1 MRSSLAPA
9 DGHRVYPPA
18 VLKDYVFTSES
29 VNEGHPDKVCDQIS
43 DAILD
48 AILAEDPDSRVACEA
63 LIKTGLVV
71 IAGEITSRARVE
83 FGEIAKKVIRDIGY
97 TTAESGFNCD
107 SCAIVTAIERQSL
120 DISQGVTE
128 GEGLFK
134 EQGAGDQGMMFGY
147 ACDETR
153 EYMPFA
159 IYTAHR
165 IGQRLGEARRSGL
178 LPFLRPDGKCQ
189 VTVEYRDGR
198 ALRADTVVVS
208 TQHAPDVAYG
218 TLTEAIVEEVVKKVI
233 PPEFLDKS
241 TVYYINPT
249 GRFVEGG
256 PKGDC
261 GLTGRKIIVDTYGGY
276 GRHGGGAFSGKD
288 PSKVDRSAAYMV
300 RYIAKNIVAAELAQR
315 CEVQVAYAIGVA
327 DPVSVLVD
335 TFGTG
340 TLPDE
345 KIATIAREVFDLKP
359 AAIIR
364 TLGLKRPIYQRT
376 ASYGHFGRVAEGP
389 YFSWE
394 RTDRVGDLR
403 SAAGLGRAAGR

>member
-1 MRSSLAPA
+1 M
-9 DGHRVYPPA
+9 
-18 VLKDYVFTSES
+18 LKDYVFTSES

-153 EYMPFA
+153 EYMPFP

-208 TQHAPDVAYG
+208 TQHTPDVAYG
-218 TLTEAIVEEVVKKVI
+218 TLKEAIVEEVVKKVI
-233 PPEFLDKS
+233 PPEFLDRS

-256 PKGDC
+256 PRGDC

-340 TLPDE
+340 ALPDE
-345 KIATIAREVFDLKP
+345 KIATIVREVFDLKP

-389 YFSWE
+389 YFTWE

>member
-1 MRSSLAPA
+1 M
-9 DGHRVYPPA
+9 
-18 VLKDYVFTSES
+18 LKDYVFTSES

-48 AILAEDPDSRVACEA
+48 ALLAQDPQSRVACES
-63 LIKTGLVV
+63 LIKTGLLV
-71 IAGEITSRARVE
+71 IAGEITSAARVD
-83 FGEIAKKVIRDIGY
+83 FGEIARQVIRDIGY
-97 TTAESGFNCD
+97 TTPETGFNVE
-107 SCAIVTAIERQSL
+107 SCAVVTAIERQSP
-120 DISQGVTE
+120 DIAQGVTA
-128 GEGLFK
+128 GQGLFK

-165 IGQRLGEARRSGL
+165 IGQRLAEARRSGL
-178 LPFLRPDGKCQ
+178 LPFLLPDGKCQ
-189 VTVEYRDGR
+189 VSVEYRDGR
-198 ALRADTVVVS
+198 ATRARTVVVS
-208 TQHAPDVAYG
+208 SQHRADVSHA
-218 TLTEAIVEEVVKKVI
+218 TLREAIVEEVVKRVV
-233 PPEFLDKS
+233 PPEFLDKD

-249 GRFVEGG
+249 GKFVVGG
-256 PKGDC
+256 PQGDC

-288 PSKVDRSAAYMV
+288 PSKVDRSAAYMA
-300 RYIAKNIVAAELAQR
+300 RYVAKNVVAAELAAR

-340 TLPDE
+340 VIPDQR
-345 KIATIAREVFDLKP
+345 IGAIVRELFDFKP
-359 AAIIR
+359 ASIIR
-364 TLGLKRPIYQRT
+364 TLGLTQPIYRRT
-376 ASYGHFGRVAEGP
+376 ASYGHFGRVPEGP
-389 YFSWE
+389 YFTWE

-403 SAAGLGRAAGR
+403 AAAGLAP

>member
-1 MRSSLAPA
+1 M
-9 DGHRVYPPA
+9 
-18 VLKDYVFTSES
+18 LKDYVFTSES

-43 DAILD
+43 DAVLD
-48 AILAEDPDSRVACEA
+48 AILAQDPESRVACES

-71 IAGEITSRARVE
+71 MAGEITTRAKVE
-83 FGEIAKKVIRDIGY
+83 FGEIAKRVIREIGY
-97 TTAESGFNCD
+97 TTPESGFNCD
-107 SCAIVTAIERQSL
+107 SCAIVTAIERQSP

-128 GEGLFK
+128 GEGLHK

-147 ACDETR
+147 ACDETK

-159 IYTAHR
+159 IYTSHR
-165 IGQRLGEARRSGL
+165 IGQRLSEARKSGQL
-178 LPFLRPDGKCQ
+178 DYLRPDGKCQ

-198 ALRADTVVVS
+198 PVRAHTVVVS
-208 TQHAPDVAYG
+208 TQHSPKASHAA
-218 TLTEAIVEEVVKKVI
+218 LTEAVIEEVVKKVI
-233 PPEFLDKS
+233 PTEFLDQK

-249 GRFVEGG
+249 GRFEVGG
-256 PKGDC
+256 PQGDC

-288 PSKVDRSAAYMV
+288 PSKVDRSAAYMA
-300 RYIAKNIVAAELAQR
+300 RYLAKNVVAAELAAR

-340 TLPDE
+340 KVPDE
-345 KIATIAREVFDLKP
+345 RIADAVKQVFDLKP

-364 TLGLKRPIYQRT
+364 TLGLKKPIYQRT
-376 ASYGHFGRVAEGP
+376 ASYGHFGRPNEGQ
-389 YFSWE
+389 FFTWE
-394 RTDRVGDLR
+394 RVDRVADLR
-403 SAAGLGRAAGR
+403 SAARV

>member
-1 MRSSLAPA
+1 M
-9 DGHRVYPPA
+9 
-18 VLKDYVFTSES
+18 LKDYVFTSES

-48 AILAEDPDSRVACEA
+48 GFLAADPDSRVACEA

-71 IAGEITSRARVE
+71 IAGEITSTGRVE
-83 FGEIAKKVIRDIGY
+83 FGEIAKEVIRDIGY
-97 TTAESGFNCD
+97 VSPETGFSCD
-107 SCAIVTAIERQSL
+107 TCAIVTAIERQSP
-120 DISQGVTE
+120 DISQGVTA
-128 GEGLFK
+128 GAGK
-134 EQGAGDQGMMFGY
+134 EQGAGDQGMMFGF
-147 ACDETR
+147 ACDETK

-165 IGQRLGEARRSGL
+165 IGQRLAEARKSNL

-189 VTVEYRDGR
+189 VSVEYRDGSPVR
-198 ALRADTVVVS
+198 AHTVVVS
-208 TQHAPDVAYG
+208 SQHTPDVPNG
-218 TLTEAIVEEVVKKVI
+218 TLKEAILEEVVKKVV

-288 PSKVDRSAAYMV
+288 PSKVDRSAAYMA
-300 RYIAKNIVAAELAQR
+300 RYMAKNLVAAELARR
-315 CEVQVAYAIGVA
+315 CEIQVAYAIGIA
-327 DPVSVLVD
+327 DPVSVAVD

-340 TLPDE
+340 CLPDE
-345 KIATIAREVFDLKP
+345 RLAAIVRDLFDLKP
-359 AAIIR
+359 AAIIK
-364 TLGLKRPIYQRT
+364 TLGLKRPIYRRT
-376 ASYGHFGRVAEGP
+376 ASYGHFGRESDGRH
-389 YFSWE
+389 FTWE
-394 RTDRVGDLR
+394 RTDSVDDLR

>member
-1 MRSSLAPA
+1 M
-9 DGHRVYPPA
+9 
-18 VLKDYVFTSES
+18 LKDYVFTSES

-48 AILAEDPDSRVACEA
+48 GLLEGDPDSRVACEA
-63 LIKTGLVV
+63 LIKTGIVV

-83 FGEIAKKVIRDIGY
+83 FGEVAKQVIRDIGY
-97 TTAESGFNCD
+97 TTPESGFNVE
-107 SCAIVTAIERQSL
+107 SCAVVTAVERQSP

-147 ACDETR
+147 ACDETK

-159 IYTAHR
+159 IYAAHR
-165 IGQRLGEARRSGL
+165 IGQRLAETRRSGQ

-198 ALRADTVVVS
+198 AVRADTVVVS
-208 TQHAPDVAYG
+208 SQHTPDVSHA
-218 TLTEAIVEEVVKKVI
+218 TLKEAIVEEVVKKVV
-233 PPEFLDKS
+233 PPEFLDKN

-249 GRFVEGG
+249 GKFVVGG
-256 PKGDC
+256 PQGDC

-288 PSKVDRSAAYMV
+288 PSKVDRSAAYMA
-300 RYIAKNIVAAELAQR
+300 RYIAKNIVAAELAGR
-315 CEVQVAYAIGVA
+315 CEVQLAYAIGVA

-335 TFGTG
+335 TSGSG
-340 TLPDE
+340 AIPDE
-345 KIATIAREVFDLKP
+345 RIGKIVREVFDLKP
-359 AAIIR
+359 AGIIR
-364 TLGLKRPIYQRT
+364 SLGLKRPIYRRT
-376 ASYGHFGRVAEGP
+376 ASYGHFGRVPEGP

-394 RTDRVGDLR
+394 RTDHVDDLR
-403 SAAGLGRAAGR
+403 SAAGLGRATGR

>member
-1 MRSSLAPA
+1 
-9 DGHRVYPPA
+9 

-48 AILAEDPDSRVACEA
+48 AILAEDADSRVACEA

-208 TQHAPDVAYG
+208 TQHTPDVAYG
-218 TLTEAIVEEVVKKVI
+218 TLKEAIVEEVVKKVI

-256 PKGDC
+256 PRGDC

-345 KIATIAREVFDLKP
+345 KIATLVREVFDLKP

-364 TLGLKRPIYQRT
+364 TLGLKRPIYKRT

-389 YFSWE
+389 YFTWE

>member
-208 TQHAPDVAYG
+208 TQHTPDVAYG
-218 TLTEAIVEEVVKKVI
+218 TLKEAIVEEVVKKVI

-256 PKGDC
+256 PRGDC

-345 KIATIAREVFDLKP
+345 KIATLVREVFDLKP

-364 TLGLKRPIYQRT
+364 TLGLKRPIYKRT

-389 YFSWE
+389 YFTWE

>member
-1 MRSSLAPA
+1 M
-9 DGHRVYPPA
+9 
-18 VLKDYVFTSES
+18 LKDYVFTSES

-48 AILAEDPDSRVACEA
+48 GFLAADPDSRVACEA

-71 IAGEITSRARVE
+71 IAGEITSTGRVE
-83 FGEIAKKVIRDIGY
+83 FGEIAKEVIRDIGY
-97 TTAESGFNCD
+97 VSPETGFSCD
-107 SCAIVTAIERQSL
+107 TCAIVTAIERQSP
-120 DISQGVTE
+120 DISQGVTA
-128 GEGLFK
+128 GAGK
-134 EQGAGDQGMMFGY
+134 EQGAGDQGMMFGF
-147 ACDETR
+147 ACDETK

-165 IGQRLGEARRSGL
+165 IGQRLAEARKSNL

-189 VTVEYRDGR
+189 VSVEYRDGSPVR
-198 ALRADTVVVS
+198 AHTVVVS
-208 TQHAPDVAYG
+208 SQHTPDVPNG
-218 TLTEAIVEEVVKKVI
+218 TLKEAILEEVVKKVV

-288 PSKVDRSAAYMV
+288 PSKVDRSAAYMA
-300 RYIAKNIVAAELAQR
+300 RYMAKNLVAAELARR
-315 CEVQVAYAIGVA
+315 CEIQVAYAIGIA
-327 DPVSVLVD
+327 DPVSVAID

-340 TLPDE
+340 CLPDE
-345 KIATIAREVFDLKP
+345 RLAAIVRDLFDLKP
-359 AAIIR
+359 AAIIQ
-364 TLGLKRPIYQRT
+364 TLGLKRPIYRRT
-376 ASYGHFGRVAEGP
+376 ASYGHFGRESDGRH
-389 YFSWE
+389 FTWE
-394 RTDRVGDLR
+394 RTDRVDDLR

>member
-1 MRSSLAPA
+1 M
-9 DGHRVYPPA
+9 
-18 VLKDYVFTSES
+18 LKDYVFTSES

-48 AILAEDPDSRVACEA
+48 GFLAADPDSRVACEA

-71 IAGEITSRARVE
+71 IAGEITSAGRVE
-83 FGEIAKKVIRDIGY
+83 FGEIAKEVIRDIGY
-97 TTAESGFNCD
+97 VSPETGFSCD
-107 SCAIVTAIERQSL
+107 TCAIVTAIERQSP
-120 DISQGVTE
+120 DISQGVTA
-128 GEGLFK
+128 GDGK
-134 EQGAGDQGMMFGY
+134 EQGAGDQGMMFGF
-147 ACDETR
+147 ACDETK

-165 IGQRLGEARRSGL
+165 IGQRLAEARKSNL

-189 VTVEYRDGR
+189 VSVEYRDGSPVR
-198 ALRADTVVVS
+198 AHTVVVS
-208 TQHAPDVAYG
+208 SQHTPDVPNG
-218 TLTEAIVEEVVKKVI
+218 TLKEAIVEEVVKKVV

-288 PSKVDRSAAYMV
+288 PSKVDRSAAYMA
-300 RYIAKNIVAAELAQR
+300 RYIAKNLVAAELARR
-315 CEVQVAYAIGVA
+315 CEIQVAYAIGIA
-327 DPVSVLVD
+327 DPVSVAVD

-340 TLPDE
+340 CLPDE
-345 KIATIAREVFDLKP
+345 RLATIVRDLFDLKP
-359 AAIIR
+359 AAIIAS
-364 TLGLKRPIYQRT
+364 LGLKRPIYRRT
-376 ASYGHFGRVAEGP
+376 ASYGHFGRVPDGAH
-389 YFSWE
+389 FTWE
-394 RTDRVGDLR
+394 RTDRVDDLR

>member
-1 MRSSLAPA
+1 M
-9 DGHRVYPPA
+9 
-18 VLKDYVFTSES
+18 LKDYVFTSES

-48 AILAEDPDSRVACEA
+48 ALLAEDPDSRVACEA

-71 IAGEITSRARVE
+71 IAGEITSQARVE
-83 FGEIAKKVIRDIGY
+83 FGEIAKKVIRGIGY
-97 TTAESGFNCD
+97 TAESGFNCD

-208 TQHAPDVAYG
+208 TQHTPDVAYG
-218 TLTEAIVEEVVKKVI
+218 TLKEAIVEEVVKKVI

-345 KIATIAREVFDLKP
+345 KIATLVREVFDLKP

-389 YFSWE
+389 YFTWE

>member
-9 DGHRVYPPA
+9 DGHRVYPRA

-208 TQHAPDVAYG
+208 TQHTPDVAYG
-218 TLTEAIVEEVVKKVI
+218 TLKEAIVEEVVKKVI

-256 PKGDC
+256 PRGDC

-340 TLPDE
+340 ALPDE

-389 YFSWE
+389 YFTWE

>member
-1 MRSSLAPA
+1 
-9 DGHRVYPPA
+9 

-208 TQHAPDVAYG
+208 TQHTPDVAYG
-218 TLTEAIVEEVVKKVI
+218 TLKEAIVEEVVKKVI

-345 KIATIAREVFDLKP
+345 KIATLVREVFDLKP

-364 TLGLKRPIYQRT
+364 TLGLKRPIYKRT

-389 YFSWE
+389 YFTWE

>member
-1 MRSSLAPA
+1 MQSSLAPA

-48 AILAEDPDSRVACEA
+48 AILAEDADSRVACEA

-208 TQHAPDVAYG
+208 TQHTPDVAYG
-218 TLTEAIVEEVVKKVI
+218 TLKEAIVEEVVKKVI

-345 KIATIAREVFDLKP
+345 KIATLVREVFDLKP

-389 YFSWE
+389 YFTWE

>member
-1 MRSSLAPA
+1 M
-9 DGHRVYPPA
+9 
-18 VLKDYVFTSES
+18 LKDYVFTSES

-48 AILAEDPDSRVACEA
+48 GFLAADPDSRVACEA

-71 IAGEITSRARVE
+71 IAGEITSTGRVE
-83 FGEIAKKVIRDIGY
+83 FGEIAKDVIRDIGY
-97 TTAESGFNCD
+97 TSPETGFSCD
-107 SCAIVTAIERQSL
+107 TCAIVTAIERQSP
-120 DISQGVTE
+120 DISQGVTA
-128 GEGLFK
+128 GAGK
-134 EQGAGDQGMMFGY
+134 EQGAGDQGMMFGF
-147 ACDETR
+147 ACDETK

-165 IGQRLGEARRSGL
+165 IGQRLAEARKSNL

-189 VTVEYRDGR
+189 VSVEYRDGSPVR
-198 ALRADTVVVS
+198 AHTVVVS
-208 TQHAPDVAYG
+208 SQHTPDVPSG
-218 TLTEAIVEEVVKKVI
+218 TLKEAIVEEVVKKVV

-288 PSKVDRSAAYMV
+288 PSKVDRSAAYMA
-300 RYIAKNIVAAELAQR
+300 RYMAKNLVAAELARR
-315 CEVQVAYAIGVA
+315 CEIQVAYAIGIA
-327 DPVSVLVD
+327 DPVSVAVD

-340 TLPDE
+340 VLPDE
-345 KIATIAREVFDLKP
+345 RLAAIVRDLFDLKP
-359 AAIIR
+359 AAIIK
-364 TLGLKRPIYQRT
+364 TLGLKRPIYRRT
-376 ASYGHFGRVAEGP
+376 ASYGHFGRESDGRH
-389 YFSWE
+389 FTWE
-394 RTDRVGDLR
+394 RTDRVDDLR

>member
-1 MRSSLAPA
+1 
-9 DGHRVYPPA
+9 
-18 VLKDYVFTSES
+18 VLRNYVFTSES

-48 AILAEDPDSRVACEA
+48 ALLAEDPDSRVACEA

-71 IAGEITSRARVE
+71 IAGEITSQARVE
-83 FGEIAKKVIRDIGY
+83 FGEIARKVIRDIGY
-97 TTAESGFNCD
+97 TSAESGFNCD

-189 VTVEYRDGR
+189 VTVEYRDGQ
-198 ALRADTVVVS
+198 AVRADTVVVS
-208 TQHAPDVAYG
+208 TQHTPEVSYG
-218 TLTEAIVEEVVKKVI
+218 TLKEAIVEEVVKKVI
-233 PPEFLDKS
+233 PSEFLDGS

-288 PSKVDRSAAYMV
+288 PSKVDRSAAYMA
-300 RYIAKNIVAAELAQR
+300 RHIAKNIVAAELAGR
-315 CEVQVAYAIGVA
+315 CEVQLAYAIGVA

-340 TLPDE
+340 AVPDE
-345 KIATIAREVFDLKP
+345 KIATIVREVFDLKP

-364 TLGLKRPIYQRT
+364 ALGLKRPIYQRT
-376 ASYGHFGRVAEGP
+376 ASYGHFGRVPEGP
-389 YFSWE
+389 YFTWE
-394 RTDRVGDLR
+394 RTDRMGDLR
-403 SAAGLGRAAGR
+403 SAAGLGRTAGR